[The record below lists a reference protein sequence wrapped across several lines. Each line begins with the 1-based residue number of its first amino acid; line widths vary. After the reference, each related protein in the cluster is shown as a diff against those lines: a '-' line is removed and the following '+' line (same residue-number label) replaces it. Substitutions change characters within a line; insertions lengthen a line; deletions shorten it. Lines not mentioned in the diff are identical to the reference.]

1 MLLSNVAVER
11 TLKIGRFS
19 MNQRFAMN
27 QFALCEATPAQVQIN
42 ENLYAKSGRVVVRP
56 KRQQAASS
64 STGLGPPDPPG
75 TESGALGDGSASA
88 TGDGASMDAN
98 GVNGGM
104 SAMGQSGRP
113 SMTGTIS
120 SSGHAVPRADPL
132 IASTQHYV
140 RVRLHTGH
148 EVKHTTTVEILPKM
162 LVSGVIDYICHK
174 RKMNPAEWSLVVAD
188 THHVLPLDGAAE
200 DISNS
205 TELALVPKAS
215 GKAKRGL
222 SHYLFVLRTSCYC
235 SSCSFSSL
243 SRFDPY
249 D

>member
-1 MLLSNVAVER
+1 
-11 TLKIGRFS
+11 

-56 KRQQAASS
+56 KRQQAVSS

-75 TESGALGDGSASA
+75 TESGALGDGPASS
-88 TGDGASMDAN
+88 TGDGASVDAS
-98 GVNGGM
+98 GANGGM
-104 SAMGQSGRP
+104 SATGQSGRP

-120 SSGHAVPRADPL
+120 SSGHAVPLRADPL

-140 RVRLHTGH
+140 RVHLHTGH

-162 LVSGVIDYICHK
+162 LVSGVIDYICLK
-174 RKMNPAEWSLVVAD
+174 RKMNPADWSLVVAD
-188 THHVLPLDGAAE
+188 THLVLPLDGAAE

-205 TELALVPKAS
+205 TELALVPKAT
-215 GKAKRGL
+215 GKGKGPLHYGFLLFALLATVFLCLFSPL
-222 SHYLFVLRTSCYC
+222 SLATC
-235 SSCSFSSL
+235 SV
-243 SRFDPY
+243 
-249 D
+249 